1 MSDLGTLFGGT
12 PAVGELDQAFLL
24 LTVASSGAVD
34 TCLLSRMEVRPGI
47 DGLGLAAV
55 VVSRRAR
62 ANLTA
67 RPVATLVAVR
77 NDEMH
82 TLTCSVAARVEAEGA
97 SAFALRVTEH
107 RRDGLGIELI
117 PMQYR
122 VDEKL
127 RVAER
132 WDRTEKLL
140 GMLDAAHTTAPWS
153 GRE

>member
-1 MSDLGTLFGGT
+1 MSDLAALFGGM
-12 PAVGELDQAFLL
+12 PKVGELDQAFVL

-34 TCLLSRMEVRPGI
+34 TCLLSRMEVRPGV

-62 ANLTA
+62 ANLAA
-67 RPVATLVAVR
+67 RPVATLIAVG

-82 TLTCSVAARVEAEGA
+82 TLTCSVAARVDAEGA
-97 SAFALRVTEH
+97 SAFALQVTEH
-107 RRDGLGIELI
+107 RRDGLGIELT
-117 PMQYR
+117 PMRYR

-132 WDRTEKLL
+132 WDRTDKLL
-140 GMLDAAHTTAPWS
+140 AMLDAARTTAPGS
-153 GRE
+153 GRG

>member
-1 MSDLGTLFGGT
+1 MSDLAALFGGT
-12 PAVGELDQAFLL
+12 PTVGELDQAFLL

-34 TCLLSRMEVRPGI
+34 TCLLSRMEVRPTI

-55 VVSRRAR
+55 VASRRAR
-62 ANLTA
+62 ANLAA

-82 TLTCSVAARVEAEGA
+82 TLTCSVAARVDAEGA

-107 RRDGLGIELI
+107 RRDGLGIELM

-140 GMLDAAHTTAPWS
+140 GMLDATHTTAPRS
-153 GRE
+153 GRG